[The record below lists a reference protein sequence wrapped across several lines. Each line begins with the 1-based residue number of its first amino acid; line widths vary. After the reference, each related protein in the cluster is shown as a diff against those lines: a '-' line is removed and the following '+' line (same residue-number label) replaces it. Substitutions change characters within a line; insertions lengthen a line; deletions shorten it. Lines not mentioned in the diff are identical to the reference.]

1 MRTVIAYALLSMF
14 QAISCRD
21 GNHASDASG
30 VFEADEVV
38 VSAEVG
44 GRILMF
50 KAREGDSLEAGA
62 MVAEIDATNLA
73 LQKAQVEA
81 SIKAL
86 SEKTNDVQPQ
96 IRLLEEQYRV
106 QESQM
111 VTLEKERQRFEKLVK
126 ADAATPKQLDDILAQ
141 VDVLRRQMLVTK
153 QQMAVQRN
161 AVGTQNRAV
170 LSERSP
176 LEKKA
181 AQIQEQEQ
189 KGRVQNPVNG
199 TVLTTYVH
207 EGELASPGK
216 PLYKIASL
224 SILTLRAYISGSQLP
239 QVRLGQEVQVK
250 VDDGKGG
257 FRTYPGSITWISDK
271 AEFTPK
277 TIQTKDERAN
287 LVYAVKISVK
297 NDGYLKIGM
306 YGELQFSTTK
316 P

>member
-1 MRTVIAYALLSMF
+1 MKTIYAFAFLWLF
-14 QAISCRD
+14 QAMSCQE
-21 GNHASDASG
+21 GNYRPDASG
-30 VFEADEVV
+30 VFEADEVI
-38 VSAEVG
+38 VSAEVA
-44 GRILMF
+44 GRILAF
-50 KAREGDSLEAGA
+50 NLREGDSLRAGVVA
-62 MVAEIDATNLA
+62 AEIDATNLA

-81 SIKAL
+81 SIEAL
-86 SEKTNDVQPQ
+86 RKKTNDVGPQ
-96 IRLLEEQYRV
+96 IQLLEEQYRV
-106 QESQM
+106 QESQLA
-111 VTLEKERQRFEKLVK
+111 TLEKERQRFEKLVK

-141 VDVLRRQMLVTK
+141 VDVLRKQMLVTR

-170 LSERSP
+170 MSEQTP
-176 LEKKA
+176 LEKRA
-181 AQIQEQEQ
+181 AQLREQEQ
-189 KGRVQNPVNG
+189 KGKVQNPVKG

-216 PLYKIASL
+216 PLYKIADL

-257 FRTYPGSITWISDK
+257 FRTNRGNITWISDK

-287 LVYAVKISVK
+287 LVYAIKISVL

-306 YGELQFSTTK
+306 YGEVLFSTGK